1 MTQPIFFAH
10 LTDTH
15 INVPGKN
22 PLFEMDMT
30 KKLRETFAELGK
42 LSQKPAF
49 VVISGDLTQDGDTED
64 YRHLRMLLDEEKEK
78 LGVPVYVA
86 LGNHDTRSFFREGY
100 LQEEPSE
107 ESYYYTVMEGGL
119 RLIVLNTQ
127 IPGKHAGELDE
138 EQLKWLREELE
149 TPAPNGTIIV
159 HHHPVVP
166 TLTPLMDSHLLDNP
180 QDLAAAIAGSD
191 VIGML
196 SGHIHC
202 NNIGLFHGVPSAAA
216 TGVAFGIEPTS
227 NESMKFVDNSGYNL
241 VLVKEGQMIVHPMAM
256 AGDQKVVFEWKM
268 DAAHA
273 HA

>member
-1 MTQPIFFAH
+1 MQPIFFAH

-22 PLFEMDMT
+22 PLFEMDAT

-49 VVISGDLTQDGDTED
+49 VVISGDLTQDGDVED
-64 YRHLRMLLDEEKEK
+64 YRHLRIVLDEEKAK

-86 LGNHDTRSFFREGY
+86 LGNHDSRPFFREGY
-100 LQEEPSE
+100 LQELPSE
-107 ESYYYTVMEGGL
+107 ESYYYSVMEDGL
-119 RLIVLNTQ
+119 RIVVLNTQ
-127 IPGKHAGELDE
+127 VPGIHGGRLDE
-138 EQLKWLREELE
+138 EQLNWLRDLLV

-166 TLTPLMDSHLLDNP
+166 TMTPMMDSHLLDNP
-180 QDLAAAIAGSD
+180 QDLAAAIEGTD
-191 VIGML
+191 VIGLL

-202 NNIGLFHGVPSAAA
+202 NNIGIFQGVPSAAA

-227 NESMKFVDNSGYNL
+227 NDSMKFIDNSGYNL
-241 VLVKEGQMIVHPMAM
+241 VLVKNGQMVVHPMPM
-256 AGDQKVVFEWKM
+256 AGDQRIVYEWKI

>member
-1 MTQPIFFAH
+1 MKQPIFFAH

-15 INVPGKN
+15 VNVPGKN
-22 PLFEMDMT
+22 PLFELDAT
-30 KKLRETFAELGK
+30 KKLREMFMELGK

-49 VVISGDLTQDGDTED
+49 VVISGDLTHDGDVDD
-64 YRHLRMLLDEEKEK
+64 YRHLRAVLDEEKAK

-86 LGNHDTRSFFREGY
+86 LGNHDSRPFFRESY
-100 LQEEPSE
+100 LQEQPSE
-107 ESYYYTVMEGGL
+107 ESYYYSIIEDGL
-119 RLIVLNTQ
+119 RIVVLNTQ
-127 IPGKHAGELDE
+127 VPGSHGGRLDE
-138 EQLKWLREELE
+138 EQLTWLRDVLAA
-149 TPAPNGTIIV
+149 PAPNGTIIV

-166 TLTPLMDSHLLDNP
+166 TMTPMMDSHLLDNP
-180 QDLAAAIAGSD
+180 QDLASAIEGSD
-191 VIGML
+191 VIGLL

-202 NNIGLFHGVPSAAA
+202 NNIGLFQGVTSAAA

-227 NESMKFVDNSGYNL
+227 NDIMKFVDNSGYNL

-256 AGDQKVVFEWKM
+256 AGYQRIVFEWKM